1 MKNLHTSFTLLLR
14 ILPVFLSGIMAAH
27 AQNLTWQNAV
37 SPANGTWTADPSV
50 DKNWKDDSNNTSSWV
65 DGRDAIING
74 NAQTITVNGTVSLG
88 NLARTGGT
96 GHITV
101 KSGTVNFGSLTTV
114 TVIGNTSNIL
124 FLESSLTGSNG
135 FTKEGSGVLRITK
148 SNTGLSGPVTLNL
161 GTLSI
166 TSDNALG
173 SGAVTLNGGTLEV
186 RDSSVVANAITAN
199 GGKIESLKS
208 NKFTN
213 AITLDSNLTMT
224 LKDVGNTQIQGGIV
238 AASGDKTLNLVGD
251 GNNSG
256 NNGTYTIDT
265 HSINLGAGGQLN
277 IYAGAGAADYSTFT
291 TNLNVG
297 GNTFGG
303 LRIYNRATLKLG
315 ADNAVPTGTSLTLGI
330 STWQSNTAGMATMD
344 LNDHNLEVGS
354 LASSFNSEA
363 TEGAASNRVIT
374 NSAVGD
380 VKTFT
385 VNQTTNT
392 TFRGELRGNLALTKE
407 GAGTLI
413 LSEGNNTFTGNTHVS
428 AGTLSLNGTAT
439 LTNTPVISVASG
451 ANFNVSGVSGGF
463 AIGSTQTLKG
473 TGSVIG
479 GTEILGT
486 LAPGNSIGV
495 ISMEDLTI
503 GSTGTLD
510 VELGRSSGAPLSDRV
525 DVTGTV
531 TVDSGANLKLT
542 LYTGLDNPEQGDVFF
557 LVNNDSTDA
566 VSGVFTKLNGVN
578 TTLNQGSVFSWNALS
593 WEISYE
599 ADFGAQAFAG
609 GNDIAIRVIPEPATW
624 LLVGI
629 GFGMILFRRP
639 RRDQF

>member
-1 MKNLHTSFTLLLR
+1 
-14 ILPVFLSGIMAAH
+14 
-27 AQNLTWQNAV
+27 
-37 SPANGTWTADPSV
+37 
-50 DKNWKDDSNNTSSWV
+50 
-65 DGRDAIING
+65 
-74 NAQTITVNGTVSLG
+74 
-88 NLARTGGT
+88 
-96 GHITV
+96 
-101 KSGTVNFGSLTTV
+101 
-114 TVIGNTSNIL
+114 
-124 FLESSLTGSNG
+124 
-135 FTKEGSGVLRITK
+135 
-148 SNTGLSGPVTLNL
+148 
-161 GTLSI
+161 
-166 TSDNALG
+166 
-173 SGAVTLNGGTLEV
+173 
-186 RDSSVVANAITAN
+186 
-199 GGKIESLKS
+199 
-208 NKFTN
+208 
-213 AITLDSNLTMT
+213 
-224 LKDVGNTQIQGGIV
+224 
-238 AASGDKTLNLVGD
+238 
-251 GNNSG
+251 
-256 NNGTYTIDT
+256 
-265 HSINLGAGGQLN
+265 
-277 IYAGAGAADYSTFT
+277 
-291 TNLNVG
+291 
-297 GNTFGG
+297 
-303 LRIYNRATLKLG
+303 
-315 ADNAVPTGTSLTLGI
+315 
-330 STWQSNTAGMATMD
+330 MD